1 MNTYDRVGI
10 MSNRATSCSEEL
22 KTKQVSIKADL
33 NISCTEIW
41 DFRSEENHI

>member
-1 MNTYDRVGI
+1 MNTSDKVGI
-10 MSNRATSCSEEL
+10 MLNRTTSCSEEL

-41 DFRSEENHI
+41 DFMSEENHI